1 MPNKSRMLSVI
12 YAWLMLVPW
21 CACLKLNGIKYMQI
35 KTGFDTKTK
44 FDILVQYDQ
53 MLLLFEIVFTNF
65 LVPPSFVVEKIL
77 RLKRKRNARHYISV
91 D

>member
-1 MPNKSRMLSVI
+1 
-12 YAWLMLVPW
+12 
-21 CACLKLNGIKYMQI
+21 MQI